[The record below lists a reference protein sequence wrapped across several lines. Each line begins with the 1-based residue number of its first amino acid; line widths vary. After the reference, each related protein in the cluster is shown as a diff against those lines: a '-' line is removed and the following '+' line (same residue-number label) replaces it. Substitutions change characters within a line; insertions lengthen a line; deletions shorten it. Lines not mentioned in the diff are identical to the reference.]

1 MFKYTVCC
9 FAFFVVSLFVV
20 GCGADEVLIPEEGIV
35 VNQWEDPV
43 DVGKWYSV
51 GEVGVGDVVTLST
64 GEQYT
69 VGKFDG
75 IHWEEQKQFIT
86 TYIVKPNPHK
96 PESFVAEDEI
106 QRGYVVPDGPPIVSL
121 TVYEFVP
128 DSEGGTYVTKQVT
141 GESNLQ
147 DDVWLQPH
155 IKVDRIL
162 DYNLPI
168 YIEFQSQEKEEL
180 GGEVQRIR
188 FLTVVLKGETFAR
201 PVHVDDWSYNFGD
214 RSTHVRTSV
223 SILSHTE
230 MESIDLPVYLD
241 IEHRNASL
249 EDRVLLEGHI
259 FRPYR
264 IASSSFLM
272 GEVEVERSW

>member
-1 MFKYTVCC
+1 MKLKKTLMRFFL
-9 FAFFVVSLFVV
+9 FAVVVLFACGGDDPEPGEEVV
-20 GCGADEVLIPEEGIV
+20 VER
-35 VNQWEDPV
+35 WEDPV
-43 DVGKWYSV
+43 DIGKEYSV
-51 GEVGVGDVVTLST
+51 GEVKVGDTVLLST
-64 GEQYT
+64 GEEHV
-69 VGKFDG
+69 VGKYDFF
-75 IHWEEQKQFIT
+75 EEKHGVEFLSIP
-86 TYIVKPNPHK
+86 ISKPDPHGSGGSLIEWVPK
-96 PESFVAEDEI
+96 
-106 QRGYVVPDGPPIVSL
+106 RVVPDGPPIVSL

-272 GEVEVERSW
+272 GEAEVERNW